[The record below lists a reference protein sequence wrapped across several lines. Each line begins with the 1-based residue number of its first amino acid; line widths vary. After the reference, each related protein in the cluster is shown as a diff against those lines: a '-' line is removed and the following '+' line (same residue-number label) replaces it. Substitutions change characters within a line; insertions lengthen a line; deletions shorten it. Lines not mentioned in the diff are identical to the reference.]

1 MTKMEIA
8 RDLDALNLTMR
19 DISLSW
25 TDLQTLED
33 IAANLKIPMK
43 FVWLFNPKAVPIPIK
58 SESNLLRLA
67 RRKRV
72 KKSTFLQ
79 VLTKFLSRK
88 KFIFHAVL
96 IHIIT
101 IVATGSPD
109 DSCVAVDTL

>member
-1 MTKMEIA
+1 MEIA
-8 RDLDALNLTMR
+8 RDLDALNLAMR
-19 DISLSW
+19 DISWSW

-43 FVWLFNPKAVPIPIK
+43 
-58 SESNLLRLA
+58 LA

-88 KFIFHAVL
+88 KFIFYAVL